1 MSLKLLSLAAISTI
15 AVVVPAWAHHA
26 AVMYERD
33 KTLSVQGTVKEFA
46 FMNPHSW
53 IYVVVRDANGQT
65 KEWALESS
73 STASLIRRGWSRD
86 SIKPGD
92 AISATFRPMR
102 DGSPGGELESLTLA
116 DGRKLEN

>member
-1 MSLKLLSLAAISTI
+1 MSLKRLGLAAICTI
-15 AVVVPAWAHHA
+15 AASLPAWAHHA

-53 IYVVVRDANGQT
+53 LYIVVRDANGRT
-65 KEWALESS
+65 TEWAIESS
-73 STASLIRRGWSRD
+73 STASLLRRGWGRD

-92 AISATFRPMR
+92 AITATFRPMR